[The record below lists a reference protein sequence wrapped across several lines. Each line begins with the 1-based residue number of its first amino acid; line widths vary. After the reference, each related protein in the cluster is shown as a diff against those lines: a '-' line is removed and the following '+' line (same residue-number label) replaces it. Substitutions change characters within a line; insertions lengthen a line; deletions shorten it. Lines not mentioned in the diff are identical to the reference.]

1 MYRNYE
7 KYMQTVLGYNRPNTS
22 NISNTYEETNNYY
35 NNNVQINQNMQEI
48 NKFYPEI
55 YGIVY
60 PVVQKVCSRRNLSNV
75 TEEMISQMV
84 DEVYRVIEPEE
95 MKEEAPLK
103 NGDVRNPRARET
115 RQPVSRNNRLLRDLI
130 RILVLREIFGRPRLF
145 SRKTSDFR
153 EDHGG
158 FPGGGPGG
166 FPGGGPGGMPGGGP
180 RR

>member
-7 KYMQTVLGYNRPNTS
+7 EYMQTVLGYNKPNTS
-22 NISNTYEETNNYY
+22 NTYRETNNYY
-35 NNNVQINQNMQEI
+35 NNVQVNQNVQEI

-60 PVVQKVCSRRNLSNV
+60 PVVQRVCSRRNVSNV

-95 MKEEAPLK
+95 MREEAPLK

-115 RQPVSRNNRLLRDLI
+115 RQPISNRNHLLRDLI
-130 RILVLREIFGRPRLF
+130 RILILREIFGRPRL
-145 SRKTSDFR
+145 S
-153 EDHGG
+153 G
-158 FPGGGPGG
+158 
-166 FPGGGPGGMPGGGP
+166 
-180 RR
+180 